1 MKRNILLTIAILSFL
16 TGAFGQKKAEA
27 VKTCKVSAYIADADP
42 NGLNVRATPDKNG
55 AILKRL
61 VRGGGDI
68 SLDII
73 GSAGTGWVKITN
85 AWHGDTDEEFK
96 GSGWVFASL
105 LATGTRGYPNYD
117 SPAKL
122 ILSPT
127 KRAKYRQPCQ
137 RKPKRRFSIAPDAGS
152 RFLIR
157 EKSAGWRRKINA
169 EVLLRPVV
177 DKEKDHEE
185 NYAIINA
192 RLFAVLVFSGAA
204 IAQKGS
210 TNEKR
215 IRFAARK
222 TSATVR
228 G

>member
-122 ILSPT
+122 YSE
-127 KRAKYRQPCQ
+127 
-137 RKPKRRFSIAPDAGS
+137 PD
-152 RFLIR
+152 
-157 EKSAGWRRKINA
+157 K
-169 EVLLRPVV
+169 
-177 DKEKDHEE
+177 
-185 NYAIINA
+185 
-192 RLFAVLVFSGAA
+192 
-204 IAQKGS
+204 KG
-210 TNEKR
+210 KV
-215 IRFAARK
+215 
-222 TSATVR
+222 SATLPAEAEATVLDCAGR
-228 G
+228 WIKISYQGKIGWLAPENQCGSPFTTCS